1 MPFGIRGA
9 ARFGWGATRGGVD
22 LGPRRL
28 AARRRRRREAATRG
42 GRTLGGSGLLS
53 AVIVLALT
61 PLSGSSATRP
71 GQSTASAIPAV
82 GTGAVPSVGPLF
94 GASLARPHW
103 CTAALL
109 AVQGRDVVLTA
120 AHCLRGTAAGVQFVP
135 GYSQGRAPYGV
146 WQVTAAYVDPRWLTR
161 QDPQHDYA
169 LLVLAPHIVGRR
181 RVLLQ
186 ESVRGNVLW
195 TAPAAGQLVNVVG
208 YRAGVG
214 DRAIA
219 CTARVYWHGGYPAFD
234 CHGYTGGTSG
244 APFLTHYPGGGLAV
258 RGAIGGLTQG
268 GCLESTS
275 YTSRFAPDAAAVLR
289 RAQLGSRPDVLP
301 APRPS
306 GC

>member
-1 MPFGIRGA
+1 MPFGFRGA
-9 ARFGWGATRGGVD
+9 AWIGRGATRSGVV

-42 GRTLGGSGLLS
+42 GRTLGGSGVLS
-53 AVIVLALT
+53 AVIVLALA
-61 PLSGSSATRP
+61 PVSGSSATRP
-71 GQSTASAIPAV
+71 VQSVASAIPGV

-94 GASLARPHW
+94 GPSLTRPHW

-109 AVQGRDVVLTA
+109 AVRGRDVVVTA
-120 AHCLRGTAAGVQFVP
+120 AHCLRGTGAGMQFVP
-135 GYSQGRAPYGV
+135 GYSQGRAPYGG
-146 WQVTAAYVDPRWLTR
+146 WQVAASYVDPRWLTR

-169 LLVLAPHIVGRR
+169 LLVLAPHLVGRR
-181 RVLLQ
+181 KVLLQ
-186 ESVRGNVLW
+186 ESVRGNMLW
-195 TAPAAGQLVNVVG
+195 TSPVAGQLVNVVA

-214 DRAIA
+214 DRPIA

-234 CHGYTGGTSG
+234 CHGYIGGTSG
-244 APFLTHYPGGGLAV
+244 APFLTQYPGGGLAV
-258 RGAIGGLTQG
+258 RGVIGVLAQG